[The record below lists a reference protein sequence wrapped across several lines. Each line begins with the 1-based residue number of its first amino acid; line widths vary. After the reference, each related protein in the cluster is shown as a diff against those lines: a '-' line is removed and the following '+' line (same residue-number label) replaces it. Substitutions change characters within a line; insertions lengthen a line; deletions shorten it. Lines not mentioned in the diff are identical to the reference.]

1 MDADDNFTKVGDS
14 EAPAPSPKKLN
25 RLEREELTYNKAYGK
40 LVCVMVVSTFFV
52 CV

>member
-25 RLEREELTYNKAYGK
+25 RLENKMIK
-40 LVCVMVVSTFFV
+40 SVSKYL
-52 CV
+52 